1 MQDQGLP
8 PMGVVIV
15 TYGSDD
21 VIGACL
27 ASLAASNHGDL
38 RVVVSDNGSPDS
50 TCEVVRDFA
59 RTNGIALTEVTPAAF
74 LDKSHLDAPGLT
86 LITTGEN
93 RGFAGG
99 VNMGLE
105 YLLRDP
111 AVDQFWILNPDC
123 EARPDTA
130 SAYGRAAVAN
140 PGFGMLGG
148 RTLYH
153 GENGMIQSDGGRV
166 NLWTGVCS
174 NINFARQA
182 AETPMPG
189 ADELDYLS
197 GANFVVSRGFIDR
210 VGLMHEDYFLYYE
223 EVDWALRRGD
233 LPIILSDEAV
243 VLHHAGTSI
252 GSGTKTRP
260 HTPFSNYF
268 NFRSRMI
275 FMRRF
280 RPWAVPVS
288 YLFSSAKIVQFL
300 IKAGRA
306 EAWGAWKGLNGL
318 APPGAVLAR
327 LDDSARAHLSA
338 SPAPHRPRNPAP
350 RATPQR

>member
-1 MQDQGLP
+1 MHEQGLP

-27 ASLAASNHGDL
+27 ASLAGSDHGDL
-38 RVVVSDNGSPDS
+38 RVVVSDNGSPDG
-50 TCEVVRDFA
+50 TCDAVRGFA
-59 RTNGIALTEVTPAAF
+59 RANGIELAELTPAAF
-74 LDKSHLDAPGLT
+74 LDKAGLEAPGLT

-111 AVDQFWILNPDC
+111 QIDQFWILNPDC
-123 EARPDTA
+123 EAQPGTA

-153 GENGMIQSDGGRV
+153 GEGGMIQSDGGCV
-166 NLWTGVCS
+166 NLWTGVCR
-174 NINFARQA
+174 NVNYTRQA
-182 AETPMPG
+182 ADTPMP
-189 ADELDYLS
+189 AAEELDYLS
-197 GANFVVSRGFIDR
+197 GANFVVSRAFIDR

-233 LPIILSDEAV
+233 LPIVLSEDAV
-243 VLHHAGTSI
+243 VEHHAGTSI

-280 RPWAVPVS
+280 RPWALPVS
-288 YLFSSAKIVQFL
+288 YAFSTAKIVQFL
-300 IKAGRA
+300 FKVGRA

-318 APPGAVLAR
+318 APPRAVFAR
-327 LDDSARAHLSA
+327 LDDSARAQLSSA
-338 SPAPHRPRNPAP
+338 PAAHRPRKDAAGAP
-350 RATPQR
+350 PQR